1 MKKETCPLMKTDSW
15 EGECEKINLF
25 YCPHSSMPHM
35 IEAINEEREDCPL
48 SWQIE
53 QIFRKEEK

>member
-1 MKKETCPLMKTDSW
+1 MEKETCPLMKTDLW
-15 EGECEKINLF
+15 EAECEKINLF

-53 QIFRKEEK
+53 E